1 MTVNKATL
9 DLMKEFEG
17 LRLQAYPD
25 PGTGGEPITIGYGTT
40 ARAGVGIVPKLG
52 MTITKAEA
60 DEFFRRTLV
69 KFEAQIRPLI
79 TAPIN
84 DNEFGA
90 FMSLAYNIGPGAFA
104 KSSAL
109 RKFNAG
115 DKAGAANAILLWNKA
130 GGKVMKGLERR
141 RAAEKALFLT
151 PVKPEPK
158 PELAPLTRRAPH
170 VSEPP
175 KSEHDRQPAKQPAP
189 APQAP
194 PVAPAPAKPAQGFF
208 ARLWAA
214 LTGRT

>member
-52 MTITKAEA
+52 MTITKSEA
-60 DEFFRRTLV
+60 DEYFNRAMV
-69 KFEAQIRPLI
+69 KFAAQIRPKI

-84 DNEFGA
+84 ENEFGA

-109 RKFNAG
+109 RHFNAG
-115 DKAGAANAILLWNKA
+115 DKAKAANAIMLWNKA
-130 GGKVMKGLERR
+130 GGKVMRGLERR

-151 PVKPEPK
+151 PVSSKPV
-158 PELAPLTRRAPH
+158 A
-170 VSEPP
+170 VS
-175 KSEHDRQPAKQPAP
+175 K
-189 APQAP
+189 P
-194 PVAPAPAKPAQGFF
+194 PVAVVKPDHKPITPTTTQNPNPP
-208 ARLWAA
+208 RHWI
-214 LTGRT
+214 TGLLHFLANLFGRK

>member
-1 MTVNKATL
+1 MTINKATL

-17 LRLQAYPD
+17 LRLKAYPD

-60 DEFFRRTLV
+60 DEYFRRTLV
-69 KFEAQIRPLI
+69 KFEAQIRPHI
-79 TAPIN
+79 KAPIN
-84 DNEFGA
+84 ENEFGA

-130 GGKVMKGLERR
+130 GGRVMKGLQRR
-141 RAAEKALFLT
+141 RAAERALFLT
-151 PVKPEPK
+151 PA
-158 PELAPLTRRAPH
+158 APQRPAT
-170 VSEPP
+170 PP
-175 KSEHDRQPAKQPAP
+175 AATTPAKRPTGILWPSLATL
-189 APQAP
+189 
-194 PVAPAPAKPAQGFF
+194 VALAAGAVWEWGESIVN
-208 ARLWAA
+208 AIERL
-214 LTGRT
+214 LP